1 MIPIINMPQ
10 SLSKLVTHI
19 IFSTKNRVPF
29 LIDRNIRQEMHS
41 YLGGSCNK
49 LDCPVITV
57 GGSADHIHILCYLS
71 RNLSVSNLVRE
82 IKRESSK
89 WVKTKGKVLIKFA
102 WQNGYGAFSVGQ
114 TEIKRVK
121 EYITRQE
128 AHHKKKTFQD
138 EYLEFLK
145 SHKIKYDEQ
154 YLWD

>member
-1 MIPIINMPQ
+1 MPQ
-10 SLSKLVTHI
+10 SLSKLLIHI

-29 LIDRNIRQEMHS
+29 LSDRNIRHEMHS
-41 YLGGSCNK
+41 YLGGACNK
-49 LDCPVITV
+49 LGCPVITV
-57 GGSADHIHILCYLS
+57 GGIADHVHILCHLS
-71 RNLSVSNLVRE
+71 RNLSVSTLVRE

-89 WVKTKGKVLIKFA
+89 WVKTKGKMLIKFA
-102 WQNGYGAFSVGQ
+102 WQNGYGVFSVGQ

-128 AHHKKKTFQD
+128 EHHKSRTFQD
-138 EYLEFLK
+138 VYLEFLK